1 MARLTAPVGW
11 PGFNEWLVN
20 YALGGTVNQLTH
32 REWNTV
38 EAPSRGPAVPA
49 LATRESWRILVVDSN
64 IRSAESLI
72 LGLRRHGHSVAD
84 AETGGAA
91 LQRYQ
96 DADMVLIDLDLP
108 DLDGL
113 EVCQAIRLTCDT
125 PIIAITARG
134 DEIDRVLGLQA
145 GADDY
150 LVKPYGFRELMARM
164 EAVMRRARPR
174 PRPADVILHGPL
186 RIDAAARQ
194 VSLAGRPIDVTRK
207 EFDLLYV
214 LASNPDSVVPRKRLM
229 QQVWGD
235 SWSPR
240 TVDTH
245 VSSLRGKL
253 GASEWITTVRGVGF
267 RLGPACT
274 RSRQSGA

>member
-1 MARLTAPVGW
+1 
-11 PGFNEWLVN
+11 
-20 YALGGTVNQLTH
+20 VNQLTH
-32 REWNTV
+32 REWNTMA
-38 EAPSRGPAVPA
+38 EPSRGTAVPTFTA
-49 LATRESWRILVVDSN
+49 RDSWRILVVDSN

-72 LGLRRHGHSVAD
+72 LGLRRHGHQVTDS
-84 AETGGAA
+84 ETGGAA

-113 EVCQAIRLTCDT
+113 EVCRAIRLTSDT

-150 LVKPYGFRELMARM
+150 LVEPYGFRELMARM

-186 RIDAAARQ
+186 RIDAGARQ
-194 VSLAGRPIDVTRK
+194 VSLAGKPIDVTRK

-214 LASNPDSVVPRKRLM
+214 LASTPDSVVPRKRLM

-235 SWSPR
+235 SWSQR

-274 RSRQSGA
+274 RSRSRQCEA